1 MNAPEVRWC
10 EDSGMVL
17 RCCND
22 GTFAVLDVVAE
33 ADDVSVLASIRL
45 LPPEVL
51 RREAE
56 EIAGAMD
63 GLDRAWARD
72 GRRLGIIVAVCS
84 AIAGAALGRWSR

>member
-1 MNAPEVRWC
+1 MSAPEVRWC

-17 RCCND
+17 RRCND
-22 GTFAVLDVVAE
+22 GTWVVLDVVSD
-33 ADDVSVLASIRL
+33 ADDVAVTASVRL
-45 LPPEVL
+45 VPPGQL
-51 RREAE
+51 HREAE
-56 EIAGAMD
+56 EIVGAMD